1 MEYSMPNKFNTT
13 ILPLK
18 KKNLLNLTMFI
29 FIFIA
34 FVNCSG
40 DNKSTKNTNV
50 PIEVGIYTIKSK
62 SVTLQQ
68 ELPGRT
74 KATLSSEIRP
84 QIGGIIQKQLFR
96 EGGEVKKGDIL
107 YIIDPAKYKAAY
119 DEAYA
124 AYKNAQSAIEAA
136 RLKDKRYKELVNVL
150 GVSKQEYEE
159 AHTAYLQAKATAEEK
174 KAVMESAKINL
185 GYTQIKAPISG
196 RIGTSSVTE
205 GTLVTS
211 DQTTALATIR
221 TLNPIYVDFTQS
233 SVQLLNLKQSL
244 QQKTIHSGS
253 TSVHLRLE
261 NDVLYEHNGTLKLQE
276 VAVDEATG
284 SVTLR
289 AEFSNPENILLPG
302 MYVKVIVDEAVNTNA
317 ILAPQQGISR
327 NPKGEATALVVDKN
341 GKVEQR
347 NVVVDRTMGDQ
358 WLIKSGLK
366 ENDRLIVEGLNKI
379 KIGDIV
385 HPVDISAK
393 LYPNNPKSN

>member
-1 MEYSMPNKFNTT
+1 MVT
-13 ILPLK
+13 IK
-18 KKNLLNLTMFI
+18 KKILNFIMLMTLATI
-29 FIFIA
+29 FI
-34 FVNCSG
+34 NCDGNSQSG
-40 DNKSTKNTNV
+40 KMQMA
-50 PIEVGIYTIKSK
+50 PIEVGVYTIKSK
-62 SVTLQQ
+62 SITLQQ

-74 KATLSSEIRP
+74 KATLSSEVRP
-84 QIGGIIQKQLFR
+84 QIGGIIQKQLFI

-107 YIIDPAKYKAAY
+107 YIIDPMKYKAAY

-124 AYKNAQSAIEAA
+124 AYKNAQAAIEAA
-136 RLKDKRYKELVNVL
+136 RLKDKRYRELVTVL
-150 GVSKQEYEE
+150 GVSKQEYED
-159 AHTAYLQAKATAEEK
+159 AHTSYLQVKATAEEK
-174 KAVMESAKINL
+174 KAAMESAKINL

-233 SVQLLNLKQSL
+233 SVQLLNLKRLL
-244 QQKTIHSGS
+244 QQKSIHSGS
-253 TSVHLRLE
+253 TNVHLKLE

-302 MYVKVIVDEAVNTNA
+302 MYVKVIVDEAVNTHA

-327 NPKGEATALVVDKN
+327 NPKGEATALVIDKS

-347 NVVVDRTMGDQ
+347 NIVVDRTIGDQ

-366 ENDRLIVEGLNKI
+366 ENDRLIVEGLNKV

-385 HPVDISAK
+385 HPVDISSK
-393 LYPNNPKSN
+393 LYPNNSKSN

>member
-1 MEYSMPNKFNTT
+1 MPYKSNF
-13 ILPLK
+13 IPPSK
-18 KKNLLNLTMFI
+18 KKKILNFVMLVAVATI
-29 FIFIA
+29 FI
-34 FVNCSG
+34 NCNS
-40 DNKSTKNTNV
+40 NSKPAKNTNA
-50 PIEVGIYTIKSK
+50 PIEVGTYTIKSK
-62 SVTLQQ
+62 SITLQQ

-107 YIIDPAKYKAAY
+107 YIIDPVKYNAAY

-124 AYKNAQSAIEAA
+124 AYKNAQAAIEAS
-136 RLKDKRYKELVNVL
+136 RLKDKRYKELVKVL
-150 GVSKQEYEE
+150 GVSKQDYED

-174 KAVMESAKINL
+174 KAAMESAKINL
-185 GYTQIKAPISG
+185 GYTRIKAPISG

-205 GTLVTS
+205 GALVTS

-221 TLNPIYVDFTQS
+221 TLDPIYVDFTQS
-233 SVQLLNLKQSL
+233 SVQLLNLKRLL
-244 QQKTIHSGS
+244 QEKAIQSGS
-253 TSVHLRLE
+253 ANVRLKLE
-261 NDVLYEHNGTLKLQE
+261 NDALYEHNGTLKLQE

-302 MYVKVIVDEAVNTNA
+302 MYVKVIVDEAVNTHA

-327 NPKGEATALVVDKN
+327 NPKGEATALVVAKN

-347 NVVVDRTMGDQ
+347 NIILERAIEDQ
-358 WLIKSGLK
+358 WLVKTGLK

-385 HPVDISAK
+385 HPVDISSK
-393 LYPNNPKSN
+393 LYPNNTKSN